1 MGYRTDTLC
10 GFFHSQAVRYGDDF
24 PFLTGRFDAEGRPI
38 DRFTSRTWAQAR
50 EEVIALARGIIALGI
65 KRGERVA
72 IYSESRP
79 RWIIADQA
87 IQASGAVGVPL
98 YPTVSEEELAYMLED
113 SESRMVIVS
122 SAEKARLVVK
132 VSQGKPMPLIITM
145 SPWDGEKTEGLSSF
159 GEVIALG
166 KDKVS
171 RDTVEE
177 GIQRVIPDDIA
188 SIIYTSGTTG
198 KQKGVILTQAN
209 WVASMHQCSSS
220 EIMERTNKR
229 ELHLKALVHL
239 PLCHVYGRMSDYHTA
254 GLKMGGELVFAE
266 SYQTIARDLREVRP
280 HIINSI
286 PRLYEKA
293 YEIVHAQLKR
303 AKPRY
308 QAIYRWAM
316 VRGKLFAESM
326 AAGKRMPPHEL
337 ALFGLANLLVFDR
350 LKREMGMDRVVLAC
364 SGGGK
369 LSSEICT
376 FYRALG
382 IQLIEGYGL
391 TETTA
396 INHLNA
402 PEISLERPP
411 TGVFKHLYDFIM
423 ELTVTLMV
431 ARQSQGKSPYANPLT
446 SLLLSL
452 CYNTLIYRL
461 RVKPGFVGRPVP
473 WTVERIAADGEI
485 MIKGPQVFKGY
496 WKRPEATAEAF
507 TPDGFF
513 KTGDIGQVDADG
525 FLQITDRKKELFVTS
540 GGKNVAPHPIEVA
553 LIERPF
559 IDQACLIGDGRKY
572 LTALIVPDFDSLKRY
587 ARDKGLGSA
596 TDSELVNHPDIRALI
611 AGEVDRVN
619 ASLARYE
626 QIKYFTILDRPFD
639 VATGELTPT
648 LKVKRRVVNEKFHD
662 QIERMYNNPA

>member
-10 GFFHSQAVRYGDDF
+10 GFFHSQAVRFRDDF
-24 PFLTGRFDAEGRPI
+24 PFLTGRFDADGRPI
-38 DRFTSRTWAQAR
+38 DRFTSRTWGQTR

-87 IQASGAVGVPL
+87 VQASGAVGVPL
-98 YPTVSEEELAYMLED
+98 YPTVSEEELGYMLDD
-113 SESRMVIVS
+113 SESRLVIVS
-122 SAEKARLVVK
+122 TPEKARLVIK
-132 VSQGKPMPLIITM
+132 VSQGKDMPLIVCM
-145 SPWDGEKTEGLSSF
+145 SPWDGEKIEGLYTF
-159 GEVIALG
+159 AQVMDLG
-166 KDKVS
+166 KGKVS

-209 WVASMHQCSSS
+209 WVASLHQCSAS
-220 EIMERTNKR
+220 EIMERTGRR

-239 PLCHVYGRMSDYHTA
+239 PLCHVYGRMSDYHTV

-280 HIINSI
+280 NVINSI
-286 PRLYEKA
+286 PRLYEKT
-293 YEIVHAQLKR
+293 YEIVHSVLKR

-316 VRGKLFAESM
+316 AQGKIYVECM
-326 AAGKRMPPHEL
+326 ATGKRMPPHKL
-337 ALFGLANLLVFDR
+337 MLFGLANMLVFDR
-350 LKREMGMDRVVLAC
+350 LKKEMSMDRVVMAC

-369 LSSEICT
+369 LSSEICV

-402 PEISLERPP
+402 PEICLDKPP
-411 TGVFKHLYDFIM
+411 TGVFKVLYDFIM

-431 ARQSQGKSPYANPLT
+431 ARQALGQSPYMNPIS
-446 SLLLSL
+446 SLLLTL

-461 RVKPGFVGRPVP
+461 KVKPGFVGRPVP
-473 WTVERIAADGEI
+473 WTIEKIAPDGEI

-496 WKRPEATAEAF
+496 WKRPEDTAEAF

-525 FLQITDRKKELFVTS
+525 FLKITDRKKELFVTS

-559 IDQACLIGDGRKY
+559 IDQACLLGDGRKY
-572 LTALIVPDFDSLKRY
+572 LTALIIPDFDSLKRY
-587 ARDKGLGSA
+587 AKDKGLAHAS
-596 TDSELVNHPDIRALI
+596 DSELVNHPDIRALI
-611 AGEVDRVN
+611 IREVDQVN

-626 QIKYFTILDRPFD
+626 QIKYFTILDKPFD
-639 VATGELTPT
+639 IASGELTPT
-648 LKVKRRVVNEKFHD
+648 LKVKRRVVNEKYRD
-662 QIERMYNNPA
+662 QIEKMYNNPA